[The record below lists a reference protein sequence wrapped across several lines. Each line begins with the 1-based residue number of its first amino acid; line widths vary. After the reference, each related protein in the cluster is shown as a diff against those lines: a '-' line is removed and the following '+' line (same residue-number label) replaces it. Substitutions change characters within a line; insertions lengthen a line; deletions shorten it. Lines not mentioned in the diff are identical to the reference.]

1 MTMGGKRRAAGRETA
16 AGPAF
21 SSGLAGGRE
30 GQVWLKNNAG
40 NTSATG
46 KSVASEERTSSCR
59 RRTSQASDV
68 QFADYLNNTPKLIV
82 SRTLRE
88 VGWRNSRLI
97 KGDVVQE
104 LTKLKQQP
112 GKNITILGSATL
124 VRSLLRNGLLDELGL
139 MIFPVVLSAGRRLFE
154 NDVDQIA
161 LKLVQARTFGTGVV
175 GVTYETTT
183 ARGSSSSAPELAG

>member
-1 MTMGGKRRAAGRETA
+1 MRKVGAWLYVSLDGVMESPERWAPPYFTDEMWT
-16 AGPAF
+16 
-21 SSGLAGGRE
+21 LAGSGMAE
-30 GQVWLKNNAG
+30 SDTLLLG
-40 NTSATG
+40 
-46 KSVASEERTSSCR
+46 
-59 RRTSQASDV
+59 RRTYQEFAAYWPSQASDV